1 MIVLR
6 EIVMVCCIYSITQ
19 NVYNMCKL
27 CHINGGLFY
36 AFYILWKIF
45 VTCIYSMYMFVSKT
59 SQTNFYVFIINECEG
74 VNDCDINSDCINTD
88 GSYTC
93 TCTCHPGY
101 SAMEETAVSTL
112 LI

>member
-1 MIVLR
+1 MYLYI
-6 EIVMVCCIYSITQ
+6 
-19 NVYNMCKL
+19 YNMCKW
-27 CHINGGLFY
+27 CHINDVLYIITFNGGLFY

-59 SQTNFYVFIINECEG
+59 SQTKFYVFIINECEG

-93 TCTCHPGY
+93 TCIY
-101 SAMEETAVSTL
+101 LSSR
-112 LI
+112 I